1 MNTDNQAKTNPQA
14 FTPQVNGFEPGFF
27 YELSLQPW
35 SFVESVV
42 NSKRMIPVQ
51 AGPAPLSPPPPR
63 TYAHLAQTP
72 IPDPHAAR
80 STGI

>member
-42 NSKRMIPVQ
+42 NSERMIPVQ
-51 AGPAPLSPPPPR
+51 AGPS
-63 TYAHLAQTP
+63 
-72 IPDPHAAR
+72 
-80 STGI
+80 